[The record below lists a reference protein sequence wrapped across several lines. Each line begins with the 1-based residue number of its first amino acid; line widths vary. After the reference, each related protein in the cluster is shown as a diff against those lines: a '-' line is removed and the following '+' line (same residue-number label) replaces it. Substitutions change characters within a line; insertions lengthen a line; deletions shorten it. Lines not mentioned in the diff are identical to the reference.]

1 MHHRA
6 RSVALPALEHF
17 PTRLL
22 CQGGSRARQTSEPGA
37 QAEPRWSD
45 WALAPALPSRSHAPG
60 MIVLAA
66 IAAFATVQPGFG
78 GRAYAQ
84 GFISPGAKAM
94 PETGVRPAAP
104 SSARVAPLNPVKPG
118 VGAPSLLLPVNP
130 TGPVPDV
137 VAGPDTGPDT
147 GPHTGPD
154 TGLATGPVPPQRA
167 GLPVSRPVPVPIAL
181 QPAEAASRLRLMIEA
196 AWTRSPELAGVP
208 GRQAAAVARGRAADS
223 ITPGPPNLGGGFVA
237 DGVSNPRG
245 GREAELSIA
254 TPLWLPG
261 EGTASRRVVDADLSR
276 LTAQQR
282 AQRLTVAGE
291 VREAL
296 ATVALAQVELG
307 GAEARFRNAGALET
321 DIGRRVRGREAAE
334 AELLTARLDRM
345 EAEIGKSERRAAL
358 DGARLAFRTL
368 TGLEPDAAALNEPDP
383 PAVAEAHPRLSE
395 ADGAVATADANRRLA
410 ALQTRESPEIGL
422 LGRRSREAGSDRY
435 DNRVGIQ
442 FRLPLSTEARNAP
455 RQATAEADLTDASAA
470 RENLRRQLD
479 LQAARA
485 RLELDAVRQA
495 LLITRQRTAVLRQ
508 QRGLSEAAFRGG
520 LVALGDVIR
529 VRALV
534 TEAEVSQGR
543 AEVAVRQARSR
554 LNQSLGLLP

>member
-22 CQGGSRARQTSEPGA
+22 CQGGNRARQTCKPEA
-37 QAEPRWSD
+37 QARSRWSD
-45 WALAPALPSRSHAPG
+45 WALVPALPSRSHAPG
-60 MIVLAA
+60 MVVLAA

-84 GFISPGAKAM
+84 GFISPGNKAM

-104 SSARVAPLNPVKPG
+104 SSARVAPLTPAKPG

-130 TGPVPDV
+130 ASPVPDG
-137 VAGPDTGPDT
+137 VAGPDNGSQS
-147 GPHTGPD
+147 
-154 TGLATGPVPPQRA
+154 GLATGPVPPQRA
-167 GLPVSRPVPVPIAL
+167 GLPASRPVPVPVVL

-196 AWTRSPELAGVP
+196 AWARSPELAGVP

-383 PAVAEAHPRLSE
+383 PAVAGAHPRLSE
-395 ADGAVATADANRRLA
+395 ADSAVAIADANRRLA

-442 FRLPLSTEARNAP
+442 FRLPLATEARNAP